1 MTFIITLLVEII
13 FEGVFLKFAISEK
26 HTKFCAIFLMLCT
39 FTNNGARTVLEI
51 DSDCV
56 LECTLSRNSF
66 DFKMHCNLLW
76 PSLKAFPSITCDP
89 VRNTNYAKLRDCL
102 KVRKFQNEFMKS
114 SFLPTYEPNNVR
126 ISALYCAKQ
135 HDRNPYNF
143 WFIFWE
149 ER

>member
-1 MTFIITLLVEII
+1 MQ
-13 FEGVFLKFAISEK
+13 FLRSTQKFVQSSSCFV
-26 HTKFCAIFLMLCT
+26 H
-39 FTNNGARTVLEI
+39 GARTVLEI

-89 VRNTNYAKLRDCL
+89 VRNTNYAKLRNCL

-135 HDRNPYNF
+135 QDRNPYNF
-143 WFIFWE
+143 WFIVGRNDDFINSF
-149 ER
+149 